1 MVNKDVYYGPIFK
14 RISKYEVSFE
24 RFLSVPFDLISFV
37 LLIVVHIMSAWWI
50 KIPSVCRLP

>member
-37 LLIVVHIMSAWWI
+37 LLIVVHIMSAW
-50 KIPSVCRLP
+50 